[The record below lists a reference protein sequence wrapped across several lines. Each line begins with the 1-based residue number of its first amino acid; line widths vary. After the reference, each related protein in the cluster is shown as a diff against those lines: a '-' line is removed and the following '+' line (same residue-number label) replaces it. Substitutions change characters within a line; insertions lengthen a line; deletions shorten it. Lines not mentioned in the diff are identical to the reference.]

1 MVNLIQILAAIV
13 VVLFVALYHDLGHLK
28 SILLF
33 YEGTFAFWGLADFGF
48 LIFMNVFNSINFF
61 RLFDDDF

>member
-13 VVLFVALYHDLGHLK
+13 VVLLVVLYHDVGHLK

-48 LIFMNVFNSINFF
+48 LVFMNVFNSINFF
-61 RLFDDDF
+61 ILFDDDF